1 MPWWDVQVGG
11 LGRQA
16 EPGKEAW
23 AGHLPGHQQWWPGAA
38 RPPAWAQG
46 QRGKASG
53 NQAPEEALWW
63 RTGERTWWVSE
74 EGTRRCAG
82 SSRGQRALSS
92 QALTPPWAA
101 FASWAGPRSPAS
113 GMDSGPE
120 ETDAHLP
127 RPVFHS
133 GAPINCLEP
142 PPLSPAAAL
151 QSGCISH
158 DKTSL
163 KAPVTGPNQSFEI

>member
-1 MPWWDVQVGG
+1 MDAR
-11 LGRQA
+11 LN
-16 EPGKEAW
+16 PGKRP
-23 AGHLPGHQQWWPGAA
+23 GLDTYLGISSGGQGQPGPRPGHRDKEGRPQGIRLLKKRCGGGKERELGGSQRRALGAV
-38 RPPAWAQG
+38 
-46 QRGKASG
+46 
-53 NQAPEEALWW
+53 L
-63 RTGERTWWVSE
+63 
-74 EGTRRCAG
+74 G
-82 SSRGQRALSS
+82 SSRGQRAPSS
-92 QALTPPWAA
+92 QALTPPRAA

-133 GAPINCLEP
+133 GAPINFLEP
-142 PPLSPAAAL
+142 PPLSPAAAV

-158 DKTSL
+158 DKTLL